1 MATVETSADP
11 KVYRLAL
18 YGVRSSGKTC
28 ILSALSLPRVA
39 NPEGFTCSWIENVP
53 GHSLPPGD
61 PATWT
66 TNDPF
71 QVGWKWLNE
80 QRSLLKGCKLPAP
93 NPNREEPMRF
103 RFDFGSRDHGT
114 RHVELIDYS
123 GELVLASASE
133 LAAKLRDHMLVC
145 DGLLVLA
152 EVPYPG
158 RDHTPLADDLEKLKG
173 AFLLLL
179 GNRDDGPK
187 QDWPIALLFNKWDRR
202 TEDNFDAEDR
212 KKIIDAFLDESPQP
226 PHAPLVDTIR
236 NAVGDDNY
244 CCFPVSAF
252 GAHEIQSNGMEVPR
266 LNGPLLRSRGLE
278 DGFVWVAE
286 RCDTV
291 RVERLEDAACNSSW
305 WAFPQ
310 MLFGT
315 RTVGAGTEQ
324 SAWKRWFRGVSAPFG
339 ISAAWKLSQGFPKN
353 SPLRTRSNE
362 ALRTFSL
369 KLASQVA
376 VCIIML
382 LGLFF
387 GVEASLDGVRYRG
400 ILATQ
405 NDPAA
410 NAEQLQ
416 QGEAWLARYF
426 VSPSFRH
433 WLSCQTILNRSKAQS
448 LLVDFR
454 TRRDEALWKT
464 VTDAENP
471 QTYLILARKYLDAFP
486 AGLHHSDA
494 ETIVADSDRQEMQ
507 KKNEEY
513 LGQIT
518 LEVDA
523 IIANAKAQIEDLHK
537 LHEKIGTIP
546 HPEASPDTIVDQQ
559 QKLRELIA
567 RKQKEVDDEIV
578 KSDWETFKQSYI
590 SLMSNKQLERAAMS
604 LVSRVRKDADLQG
617 LIWDFETRAPT
628 IVRGMVQDALKNR
641 SWQLAR
647 DHARIT
653 VNPNVVKLLPPP
665 AIKELQK
672 LSYEID
678 EAEDRDLYAQII
690 RYKPG
695 CGDQIDAYLSRAPM
709 KTLESEVKQYRD
721 WVTKMKGKL
730 DLTLSLTGIQWHNNY
745 WAARVNYYNDVTV
758 QATGKPLIVATGIL
772 SEANS
777 RSADLGDEK
786 LLAGLNETIT
796 IDVFIV
802 AKYGWVLTGTMSG
815 GSGTWTGTP
824 NQLRSGVTIDL
835 NGDGFTN
842 KATFSLTGIPPE
854 PTLPD
859 WKSR

>member
-1 MATVETSADP
+1 MANGETSADQR
-11 KVYRLAL
+11 VYRLAL

-39 NPEGFTCSWIENVP
+39 HPEGLTCSWIEHVP
-53 GHSLPPGD
+53 GHSLPSGD

-66 TNDPF
+66 TVDPF
-71 QVGWKWLNE
+71 HLGWKWLNE
-80 QRSLLKGCKLPAP
+80 QRSRLKGGQLPAP
-93 NPNREEPMRF
+93 NPNRENPMRF
-103 RFDFGSRDHGT
+103 LFDFGSRNHGT

-158 RDHTPLADDLEKLKG
+158 RDHAPLADDLENLKG
-173 AFLLLL
+173 AFLQLL

-202 TEDNFDAEDR
+202 TEDNFDGEAR
-212 KKIIDAFLDESPQP
+212 KDMIDAFLDESPQP
-226 PHAPLVDTIR
+226 PQAPLVDTIR

-252 GAHEIQSNGMEVPR
+252 GAHEIQSDGKEVPR
-266 LNGPLLRSRGLE
+266 LNGSLLRSRGLE

-286 RCDTV
+286 RSDTM
-291 RVERLEDAACNSSW
+291 RVERLEDAACTSSW

-310 MLFGT
+310 LLIGT
-315 RTVGAGTEQ
+315 TVAGTER
-324 SAWKRWFRGVSAPFG
+324 SAWKRWFRGVSAALG
-339 ISAAWKLSQGFPKN
+339 ISAAWKLRRSFPKK
-353 SPLRTRSNE
+353 SPLRIRTTE
-362 ALRTFSL
+362 ALRKFGL
-369 KLASQVA
+369 KLAGQVA
-376 VCIIML
+376 VCIIVL
-382 LGLFF
+382 LAFFF
-387 GVEASLDGVRYRG
+387 GVETILDQVRYRD
-400 ILATQ
+400 ILATHD
-405 NDPAA
+405 DPAA

-433 WLSCQTILNRSKAQS
+433 WLSCQMILDRSEAHG

-464 VTDAENP
+464 VTDAQNP
-471 QTYLILARKYLDAFP
+471 QTHLILARKYLHAFP

-494 ETIVADSDRQEMQ
+494 KTTVADADRQVMQ
-507 KKNEEY
+507 TKNEEY
-513 LGQIT
+513 LGQIA

-523 IIANAKAQIEDLHK
+523 IIANAKAQIKDLHN
-537 LHEKIGTIP
+537 LYEKIGTIP

-567 RKQKEVDDEIV
+567 RKQKEVAEEIV
-578 KSDWETFKQSYI
+578 KSDWETFKQSYY
-590 SLMSNKQLERAAMS
+590 SLMNNKQVEDAAMN
-604 LVSRVRKDADLQG
+604 LESRVPKDADLQG

-628 IVRGMVQDALKNR
+628 IVRGMVQDALKDR
-641 SWQLAR
+641 SWRLAR
-647 DHARIT
+647 NHALLT
-653 VNPNVVKLLPPP
+653 VNPNVVKLLPAP

-678 EAEDRDLYAQII
+678 EAEDRDLYAQLV
-690 RYKPG
+690 RYKPQ
-695 CGDQIDAYLSRAPM
+695 CGDQLDAYLSRAPLKVM
-709 KTLESEVKQYRD
+709 ETEVKQYRD
-721 WVTKMKGKL
+721 WVTTMDGTL
-730 DLTLSLTGIQWHNNY
+730 ELTLSLTSIEWHNDY
-745 WAARVNYYNDVTV
+745 WTYGRNYYNDVTV
-758 QATGKPLIVATGIL
+758 QFKGAPLINGTQIL
-772 SEANS
+772 SKPNT
-777 RSADLGDEK
+777 RSADIGEGK
-786 LLAGLNETIT
+786 LKAGLNETTT
-796 IDVFIV
+796 IDVSVV
-802 AKYGWVLTGTMSG
+802 ARYGLVFTGSTPG
-815 GSGTWTGTP
+815 GSASWTGTP

-842 KATFSLTGIPPE
+842 RATFSLTGIPPE

>member
-1 MATVETSADP
+1 MTTGETTADQ

-39 NPEGFTCSWIENVP
+39 HTEGFTCSWIEHVP
-53 GHSLPPGD
+53 GHSLPSGD
-61 PATWT
+61 PATRT

-71 QVGWKWLNE
+71 HVGWKWLKE
-80 QRSLLKGCKLPAP
+80 QRSLLKGGKLPAP
-93 NPNREEPMRF
+93 NPNREDPMRF

-133 LAAKLRDHMLVC
+133 LAARLRDHMLVC

-212 KKIIDAFLDESPQP
+212 KRIIDAFLDESPQP

-252 GAHEIQSNGMEVPR
+252 GAHDIQNNGMEVPR

-278 DGFVWVAE
+278 DGFIWVAE
-286 RCDTV
+286 RCDTM

-315 RTVGAGTEQ
+315 RVVGAGPEQ
-324 SAWKRWFRGVSAPFG
+324 SAWKRWFRGTSAPFG
-339 ISAAWKLSQGFPKN
+339 ISAAWKLSRGFPKK
-353 SPLRTRSNE
+353 SPLRIRTTE
-362 ALRTFSL
+362 ALRKFGL

-376 VCIIML
+376 VCMIIVL
-382 LGLFF
+382 SLFF
-387 GVEASLDGVRYRG
+387 GVEASVDGVRYRD
-400 ILATQ
+400 ILATH

-416 QGEAWLARYF
+416 QGEAWLASYF

-433 WLSCQTILNRSKAQS
+433 WLSCQTILNRSEAQR

-471 QTYLILARKYLDAFP
+471 QTHLILARKYRDAFP
-486 AGLHHSDA
+486 AGLHHSEA

-507 KKNEEY
+507 QKNEEY
-513 LGQIT
+513 LGQLA

-523 IIANAKAQIEDLHK
+523 IIANANAQIIDLHK
-537 LHEKIGTIP
+537 LNEKIGTIP
-546 HPEASPDTIVDQQ
+546 HPEASPDTIVDRQ

-567 RKQKEVDDEIV
+567 RKQKEVAEAAV
-578 KSDWETFKQSYI
+578 KSDWETFKQSYL
-590 SLMSNKQLERAAMS
+590 SLMHNRNVADAAMN
-604 LVSRVRKDADLQG
+604 LEARVPKDADLQG
-617 LIWDFETRAPT
+617 LISDFETRAPA

-647 DHARIT
+647 DHARFT
-653 VNPNVVKLLPPP
+653 VNPNVVKLLPAP

-672 LSYEID
+672 LIYEID

-695 CGDQIDAYLSRAPM
+695 CGDQLDAYLSRAPM
-709 KTLESEVKQYRD
+709 KTMESEVKQYRD
-721 WVTKMKGKL
+721 WVTKLKGTL
-730 DLTLSLTGIQWHNNY
+730 ELTLSLTSIQWHEKY
-745 WAARVNYYNDVTV
+745 WARGYSYQNDVMV
-758 QATGKPLIVATGIL
+758 QVKGVPLINKTGIL
-772 SEANS
+772 SKPNE
-777 RSADLGDEK
+777 RSADLGDGK
-786 LLAGLNETIT
+786 LAAGRNETIT
-796 IDVFIV
+796 IDVSVV
-802 AKYGWVLTGTMSG
+802 AKYGWVIRGTTSG
-815 GSGTWTGTP
+815 GSGRWTGTP
-824 NQLRSGVTIDL
+824 NELLSGVTIPL
-835 NGDGFTN
+835 NGDGFMN
-842 KATFSLTGIPPE
+842 NATFALTGIPPE
-854 PTLPD
+854 PTLPN
-859 WKSR
+859 WINR